1 MMSSL
6 ALYAAPF
13 DTNENSTDN
22 DKKRLGRNKTI
33 KKRSL
38 SGGNIESIINKIHQ
52 TIESNTDESNYDS
65 SALGGFNSNSP
76 LGDDYTPPEMKLP
89 MPVSIG
95 AQRKT
100 NDEID
105 KNINMEKS
113 VTNST
118 PELAHIKDN
127 TKEDK
132 KPKPV
137 EMGMD
142 GFNTMN
148 DKSSPEN
155 YGTSHY
161 TLPYF
166 MNQAT
171 TTTIP
176 NRDILIEK
184 LNYMIH
190 LLEEQ
195 RDEKIGSI
203 TEEVILYSFLGIF
216 IIFIVDSFARAGKY
230 VR

>member
-13 DTNENSTDN
+13 DNNENSNDN
-22 DKKRLGRNKTI
+22 DKKRLSRNKTI
-33 KKRSL
+33 KKRNS

-52 TIESNTDESNYDS
+52 SIESNTDESNYGSNTID
-65 SALGGFNSNSP
+65 GFNNISP

-105 KNINMEKS
+105 KNANIEKTTDKS
-113 VTNST
+113 DVVS
-118 PELAHIKDN
+118 IKDN
-127 TKEDK
+127 VTEEK
-132 KPKPV
+132 KSKPV

-148 DKSSPEN
+148 EKSSPEI
-155 YGTSHY
+155 YGTSNY
-161 TLPYF
+161 SLPYYL
-166 MNQAT
+166 NQST
-171 TTTIP
+171 TTQ